1 MMTVETFYP
10 ELVLAAAAGAIGFLA
25 WFYVTRE
32 HAKLERRDRERAA
45 RR

>member
-1 MMTVETFYP
+1 MMSLEAFLPEIILATF
-10 ELVLAAAAGAIGFLA
+10 VAVVGFSA
-25 WFYVTRE
+25 WLYFTRE